1 MKPGYTSNFQIAWG
15 STLSL
20 TALAA
25 TMAVNTLVTGLIV
38 FKILKVFLKVKI
50 TSIER
55 ALGSA
60 AGRPNYH
67 WQHIAFLIIESGM
80 ALFAVYLV
88 RIVITTLLEVNLSP
102 SRAIILAFNLVVA
115 FHQKF
120 NVTIRSIHFYF
131 FDLLIKFT
139 LARALHR
146 QQFWYGLQRDCP
158 SKTKSPSRKVS
169 EVLIFIIPRV
179 IRIHQYWEAVVPY
192 RSRR

>member
-1 MKPGYTSNFQIAWG
+1 MLVLA
-15 STLSL
+15 
-20 TALAA
+20 ALAS
-25 TMAVNTLVTGLIV
+25 TMTVSTLVTGLIV

-88 RIVITTLLEVNLSP
+88 RIVITTLLEVNPSP
-102 SRAIILAFNLVVA
+102 SRGIILTFNLVVA

-120 NVTIRSIHFYF
+120 NVIIRSVHFYSF
-131 FDLLIKFT
+131 ALLISFT
-139 LARALHR
+139 LARA
-146 QQFWYGLQRDCP
+146 
-158 SKTKSPSRKVS
+158 
-169 EVLIFIIPRV
+169 
-179 IRIHQYWEAVVPY
+179 
-192 RSRR
+192 SRRQ